1 MHSPHV
7 DSPDPIDAPKFVDAL
22 IKRAEA
28 VGASDVHLQTTPVGL
43 DVMFRM
49 DGLLAKVEDF
59 EGDIAERIRGRIKYL
74 AKLQTWQDS
83 VPQDGRISKDE
94 VNAHQDIRVATYPT
108 VTGEKI
114 VLRLFQQTE
123 VPNLATLN
131 HSDGVTKQLKNL
143 LAQPAGLLLLTG
155 PAGGGKTTTIYAC
168 INELMKSGD
177 RHIITI
183 EDPVE
188 QVIPGVM
195 QTEVNEAQGLDYPK
209 AARHL
214 LRQDP
219 QVLVLGEIRDDESA
233 QIAVRTALT
242 GHLVI
247 STLHAG
253 SCRGV
258 FERLW
263 TMVPDP
269 FTVASTVSLVIN
281 QRLVRK
287 FCDPCEGKG
296 CGDCLDTG
304 FHGRVPIG
312 EWVAVDDELREK
324 LRSSGPSMV
333 ESSGESLSKQ
343 AFTLVE
349 QGVTSKAEI
358 QRVTGTG

>member
-1 MHSPHV
+1 M
-7 DSPDPIDAPKFVDAL
+7 DSPAPTDAPKTVDAL
-22 IKRAEA
+22 IKRAET
-28 VGASDVHLQTTPVGL
+28 VGASDVHLQTTPTGL
-43 DVMFRM
+43 NVMFRM

-59 EGDIAERIRGRIKYL
+59 EGELAERIRGRIKYL
-74 AKLQTWQDS
+74 AKLQTWQDA
-83 VPQDGRISKDE
+83 VPQDGRIPKDE
-94 VNAHQDIRVATYPT
+94 VKARKDIRVATYPT

-123 VPNLATLN
+123 VPTLDALN
-131 HSDGVTKQLKNL
+131 HTSGVAEQLRHL

-168 INELMKSGD
+168 INELMSSGD

-188 QVIPGVM
+188 QVISGVM

-219 QVLVLGEIRDDESA
+219 QVLVLGEVRDDETA

-269 FTVASTVSLVIN
+269 FTVASSVSLVIN
-281 QRLVRK
+281 QRLVRS
-287 FCDPCEGKG
+287 FCESCAGKG
-296 CGDCLDTG
+296 CADCLDTG
-304 FHGRVPIG
+304 FRGRVPIS
-312 EWVAVDDELREK
+312 EWVKVDDHLRDN
-324 LRSSGPSMV
+324 LRKSGPSIV
-333 ESSGESLSKQ
+333 EPSGGSLSKQ

-349 QGVTSKAEI
+349 QGVTSEAEI